1 MRQVEILRAR
11 REIVNQARSVT
22 YMSFSD
28 IITSVR
34 QRIPD
39 RAKRAEL
46 TLRRLRPA
54 MQRARGNVFPRIPQS
69 LHHLGL
75 ILEDPSWFSLS
86 ETLDGEDNIWLGSAW
101 GSDGSCSNVFVSSR
115 CLQILRLADILFA
128 DGTFYITP
136 SINGCYQVFT
146 IVAVHTHTF
155 GLLWYKN
162 VPCKP
167 CKWQGS
173 LGSSILEIHLV
184 IPLVW
189 VLMERK
195 SEAAYVAVLNL
206 LRAHLIEWRF
216 RLVISDF
223 EDAIMNAFRAVFGVE
238 VQGCF
243 FHAAHAMAHHA
254 KVNLGVV
261 TLTQQPE
268 ILNIVRLCCALP
280 LLPQQLIQRGLI
292 VIGFLAMNLGN
303 EAYTTVR
310 PHLHYIQ
317 QDWLN
322 HPNRG
327 RSLSVCGS
335 IHRTNNASESN
346 NRRMKR
352 RIGTHH
358 PNIFSF
364 IRHLA
369 SFEDATID
377 DMWSISSGAIPTR
390 HRAGS
395 SIRNDHFIATITRQ
409 LLAGQLNDDR
419 ILSFLIRA
427 VSSTDGIVT
436 DSIF

>member
-1 MRQVEILRAR
+1 
-11 REIVNQARSVT
+11 
-22 YMSFSD
+22 MSFSD

-39 RAKRAEL
+39 RAVRAEL

-54 MQRARGNVFPRIPQS
+54 MQRVFPRIPQS

-146 IVAVHTHTF
+146 IVAVHTHT
-155 GLLWYKN
+155 
-162 VPCKP
+162 
-167 CKWQGS
+167 
-173 LGSSILEIHLV
+173 V